1 MGIKVVLSGKEASSK
16 VLEPIPSGWYKVTI
30 SDVELRESKSQKNKG
45 KPYYAIEHTVSEG
58 DHEGRKVFSNVML
71 FEGALYSAVQLMAAI
86 TGEQP
91 NEGEMVIPDPDE
103 LVGEEMWAKVKITAE
118 RTVKDEATGENK
130 TYEKRNEVAGY
141 KSLSAGAPNA
151 NAKPGNSSLLPS

>member
-1 MGIKVVLSGKEASSK
+1 MAIKVVLSSKEASSK

-91 NEGEMVIPDPDE
+91 NEGELEVPDPDE
-103 LVGEEMWAKVKITAE
+103 LVGEEMWAKVKITPE
-118 RTVKDEATGENK
+118 RTVTDDAGEKK

-141 KSLSAGAPNA
+141 KSLQAGAPNG

>member
-1 MGIKVVLSGKEASSK
+1 MGIKVVVSQKESESK

-30 SDVELRESKSQKNKG
+30 SDVELRESKSAKNAG
-45 KPYYAIEHTVSEG
+45 KPYYAIEHTVAEG

-86 TGEQP
+86 TGKQP
-91 NEGEMVIPDPDE
+91 DEGEMEVPDADE
-103 LVGEEMWAKVKITAE
+103 LVGKDLWAKVKITPE
-118 RTVKDEATGENK
+118 RTVTDENGEKK

-141 KSLSAGAPNA
+141 KSLAAGAPGG